1 MPNKAAP
8 TASLSGTRTRMEQL
22 IAEVDRVISR
32 EKPSDYKGVKVTK
45 KSKKK

>member
-8 TASLSGTRTRMEQL
+8 IVSKRGTRTRMEQL
-22 IAEVDRVISR
+22 IVEVDKVISR
-32 EKPSDYKGVKVTK
+32 QKPSVKASK